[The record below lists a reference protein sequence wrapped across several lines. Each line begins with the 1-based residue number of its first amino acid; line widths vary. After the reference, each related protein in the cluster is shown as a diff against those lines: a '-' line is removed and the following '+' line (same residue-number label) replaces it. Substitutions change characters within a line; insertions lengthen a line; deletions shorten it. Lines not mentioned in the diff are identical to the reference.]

1 MTRVLTALA
10 AVVVLVCGVVAVG
23 IWLLVRDQPP
33 QRPEISAYSRGQL
46 TRVGPY
52 RYCNVL
58 NLEDCE
64 NYETEGELGVD
75 ERGPVQLS
83 VPTSIG
89 RTPWLLR
96 GFYNDPRDSTLDVF
110 RPNSRLAVTIPTVGS
125 NGGKLNRVVVQL
137 LTLVQDEKGDLFP
150 MPHAEWSVRTEWV
163 QASGE

>member
-1 MTRVLTALA
+1 MTRVLSALA

-75 ERGPVQLS
+75 ERDPVQLS

-96 GFYNDPRDSTLDVF
+96 AFYNDPRDSTLDVF

-150 MPHAEWSVRTEWV
+150 MPHAEWSVHTEWV